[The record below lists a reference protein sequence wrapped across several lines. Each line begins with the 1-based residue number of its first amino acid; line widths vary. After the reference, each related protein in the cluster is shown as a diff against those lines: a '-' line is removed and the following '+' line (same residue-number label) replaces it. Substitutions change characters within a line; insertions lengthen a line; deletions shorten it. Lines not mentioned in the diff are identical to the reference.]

1 MRFGII
7 SDIHA
12 NWEAMQAALAR
23 LDKEGV
29 DEIVCLGDVVGYG
42 GDPKKCV
49 NEIMRRKIVTIRG
62 NHERYVIGEID
73 EALKADTA
81 KSIEWTRGQ
90 LKNEE
95 YTAIEEWQNRLR
107 HPGGFLMCHGSPRHK
122 DEYVLTIDAVVAS
135 LRVLQTEFPDTKVA
149 LHGHTHMTSLFAPGQ
164 VVKPIHKT
172 QEVALDFAK
181 VYLLNPG
188 SVGQPRDR
196 CPLSSYMILD
206 MEKAKVTYFREEYDI
221 KAAQARIREV
231 GMAEKFA
238 ARLETGT

>member
-12 NWEAMQAALAR
+12 NWQAFQSALAR
-23 LDKEGV
+23 LEKEKV

-49 NEIMRRKIVTIRG
+49 DEIRARKIITIRG
-62 NHERYVIGEID
+62 NHERYVIGEVD
-73 EALKADTA
+73 ESLKAETA

-90 LKNEE
+90 LKNEDYE
-95 YTAIEEWQNRLR
+95 LIESWQNKLR
-107 HPGGFLMCHGSPRHK
+107 HPGNFLMCHGSPRHK
-122 DEYVLTIDAVVAS
+122 DEYVLTIDAVVGS
-135 LRVLQTEFPDTKVA
+135 LRTLQTEYPELKVA

-172 QEVALDFAK
+172 QEIPLDFSK

-206 MEKAKVTYFREEYDI
+206 MEKPSATYFREEYDI
-221 KAAQARIREV
+221 AGAQARIREN

-238 ARLETGT
+238 TRLADGT

>member
-1 MRFGII
+1 MRYGII

-12 NWEAMQAALAR
+12 NWQAMQAALAR

-42 GDPKKCV
+42 GDPLRCV
-49 NEIMRRKIVTIRG
+49 EEILSRNIVTIRG
-62 NHERYVIGEID
+62 NHERYVVGEID
-73 EALKADTA
+73 ESLKPDTA

-90 LKNEE
+90 LKNAHYVAVEG
-95 YTAIEEWQNRLR
+95 WQNKLR

-122 DEYVLTIDAVVAS
+122 DEYVLSIDAVVGS
-135 LRVLQTEFPDTKVA
+135 LRVLQAEYPDTKVA

-172 QEVALDFAK
+172 QEIALDFSK

-196 CPLSSYMILD
+196 SPLSSYMILD
-206 MEKAKVTYFREEYDI
+206 MDKPSATYFREEYDI
-221 KAAQARIREV
+221 AGAQARIREV

-238 ARLETGT
+238 TRLETGS